1 MRKYQFYKIV
11 CTSFML
17 FCMISGQLFSQACT
31 ADAPNVEITIESVE
45 ILAGCDGDPTLD
57 STIEPTISIG
67 GQVLTFAPSNSAD
80 GGVLGASAIP
90 GVYVL
95 TDADL
100 IDGCSNS
107 TIVGVGA
114 ATGTMVA
121 LPIEIWE
128 EDGCGS
134 CSFGT
139 GTFCND
145 DADQQNLGTVNVDI
159 TQPTGSFASGCYI
172 FNYSVACPPPCDP
185 IDCSNNVDIMFTSVD
200 ASGCDGDITS
210 TVEAAIDING
220 IVYEFSVDDSGNT
233 TVSTANEN
241 CAGTVIL
248 PFGVFPAGTSTIPLS
263 GIEVWEE
270 DGCGACSFGTG
281 TFCNDDSDQ
290 QTGINHTIDLTQAGG
305 SITGGCF
312 VFNYDIICTSI
323 CCLTDAIAGT
333 PLCDGDNAV
342 FNVSF
347 NTSDTPTTY
356 EVYDQTNGV
365 VLGSGMTSPIQ
376 VTITGPTTAGTTVD
390 IIVRDPANPACVT
403 TVTQVTLPDCPEVTE
418 DCPIMPGV
426 WSK

>member
-1 MRKYQFYKIV
+1 MRKNQFYKIACFLV
-11 CTSFML
+11 L
-17 FCMISGQLFSQACT
+17 FCFTHQAFSQACT

-45 ILAGCDGDPTLD
+45 ILAGCDGDPVLD
-57 STIEPTISIG
+57 GTIEPTISIG

-80 GGVLGASAIP
+80 GGALGASAIP
-90 GVYVL
+90 GVYTL

-114 ATGTMVA
+114 ATGTMVS

-128 EDGCGS
+128 EDGCGA

-145 DADQQNLGTVNVDI
+145 DADFQNLGTVNVDI
-159 TQPTGSFASGCYI
+159 TQPTGSFTSGCYI
-172 FNYSVACPPPCDP
+172 FNYSVACPPACDP

-200 ASGCDGDITS
+200 ASGCDGDAFGGD
-210 TVEAAIDING
+210 VEASIMING
-220 IVYEFSVDDSGNT
+220 TVYEFEVDDTGNT
-233 TVSTANEN
+233 TVSTGNEN
-241 CAGTVIL
+241 CAGTVMIG
-248 PFGVFPAGTSTIPLS
+248 FGVIAAGTSTIPLS

-281 TFCNDDSDQ
+281 TFCNDDADQ

-305 SITGGCF
+305 SIAGGCF

-323 CCLTDAIAGT
+323 CCLTDATAGT

-376 VTITGPTTAGTTVD
+376 ATVTGPTMAGATID
-390 IIVRDPANPACVT
+390 IIVRDPANAACAT
-403 TVTQVTLPDCPEVTE
+403 TVTQVALPDCPEVTE